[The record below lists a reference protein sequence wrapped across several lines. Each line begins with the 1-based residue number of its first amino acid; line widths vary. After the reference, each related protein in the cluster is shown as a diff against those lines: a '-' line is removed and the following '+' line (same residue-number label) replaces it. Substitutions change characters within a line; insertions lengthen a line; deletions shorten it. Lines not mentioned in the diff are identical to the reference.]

1 MTHRKRHIRM
11 RIISPVLLS
20 GQDLRAFH
28 TQNRIVICKTLPGWH
43 SKRVKHER
51 KKKKMAYMKI
61 I

>member
-1 MTHRKRHIRM
+1 M

-51 KKKKMAYMKI
+51 KKKKNGVYENYLKI
-61 I
+61 K